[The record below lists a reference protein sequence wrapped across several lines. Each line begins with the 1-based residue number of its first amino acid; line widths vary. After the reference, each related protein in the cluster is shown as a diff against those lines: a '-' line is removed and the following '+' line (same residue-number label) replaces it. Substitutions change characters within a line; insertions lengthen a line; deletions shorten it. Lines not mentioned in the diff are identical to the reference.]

1 MKLNY
6 FYNRKDSNMQATD
19 TELRIEIERL
29 QVLLKDSKTI
39 SDSNFQL
46 YVKLQDNVR
55 SFFREHV
62 GTGEDNVY
70 VSLDSINSFLAE
82 NSIETIKKTFAV
94 YFTIDG
100 YAEVEAESAEEASDM
115 CSNIEASSWD
125 IEISSSEL
133 SIDAVTPL

>member
-1 MKLNY
+1 MSEPIVL
-6 FYNRKDSNMQATD
+6 AV
-19 TELRIEIERL
+19 EIETLERK
-29 QVLLKDSKTI
+29 LKDCKII

>member
-1 MKLNY
+1 MSEPIVL
-6 FYNRKDSNMQATD
+6 AV
-19 TELRIEIERL
+19 EIERL
-29 QVLLKDSKTI
+29 EVLLKDTKMI

-55 SFFREHV
+55 SFFQEHV

-125 IEISSSEL
+125 VEISSSEL

>member
-1 MKLNY
+1 
-6 FYNRKDSNMQATD
+6 MQATD

-46 YVKLQDNVR
+46 YLKLQDNVR
-55 SFFREHV
+55 SFFQEHV

>member
-1 MKLNY
+1 
-6 FYNRKDSNMQATD
+6 MQATD

-29 QVLLKDSKTI
+29 TQLQKDTKTI
-39 SDSNFQL
+39 SESNFQL
-46 YVKLQDNVR
+46 YLKLQDNVR
-55 SFFREHV
+55 SFFEGQV

-70 VSLDSINSFLAE
+70 ISLDSINSFLAE

-115 CSNIEASSWD
+115 CVNIEPSSWD
-125 IEISSSEL
+125 VEISSFEL

>member
-1 MKLNY
+1 
-6 FYNRKDSNMQATD
+6 MQVTD
-19 TELRIEIERL
+19 IELRIEIERL
-29 QVLLKDSKTI
+29 QVLLRDTKMI

-46 YVKLQDNVR
+46 YLKLQDNVR
-55 SFFREHV
+55 SFFEGSV

-70 VSLDSINSFLAE
+70 ISLDSINSFLAE

-100 YAEVEAESAEEASDM
+100 YAEVQAESAEEASDL
-115 CSNIEASSWD
+115 CSNIEAQSWD

>member
-1 MKLNY
+1 
-6 FYNRKDSNMQATD
+6 MQATD

-29 QVLLKDSKTI
+29 QVLLKDTKMI

-55 SFFREHV
+55 SFFQEHV

>member
-6 FYNRKDSNMQATD
+6 SYNRKDSNMQATD
-19 TELRIEIERL
+19 TELRFEIERL

>member
-1 MKLNY
+1 
-6 FYNRKDSNMQATD
+6 MQATD

-29 QVLLKDSKTI
+29 TQLQKDTKTI
-39 SDSNFQL
+39 SESNFQL
-46 YVKLQDNVR
+46 YLKLQDNVR
-55 SFFREHV
+55 SFFQEHV

-125 IEISSSEL
+125 VEISSSEL

>member
-1 MKLNY
+1 
-6 FYNRKDSNMQATD
+6 MQATD

-29 QVLLKDSKTI
+29 QVLPKDTKRI

>member
-1 MKLNY
+1 
-6 FYNRKDSNMQATD
+6 MQATD

-29 QVLLKDSKTI
+29 TQLQKDTKTI
-39 SDSNFQL
+39 SESNFQL

-55 SFFREHV
+55 SFFQEHV

-125 IEISSSEL
+125 VEISSSEL

>member
-1 MKLNY
+1 
-6 FYNRKDSNMQATD
+6 MQATD
-19 TELRIEIERL
+19 TELRFEIERL

-125 IEISSSEL
+125 VEISSSEL

>member
-6 FYNRKDSNMQATD
+6 SYNRKDSNMQATD
-19 TELRIEIERL
+19 TELRFEIERL

-125 IEISSSEL
+125 VEISSSEL

>member
-6 FYNRKDSNMQATD
+6 SYNRKDSNMQATD

-133 SIDAVTPL
+133 SIDAITPL

>member
-6 FYNRKDSNMQATD
+6 SYNRKDSNMQATD

-55 SFFREHV
+55 SFFQEHV
-62 GTGEDNVY
+62 GGGEDNVY
-70 VSLDSINSFLAE
+70 VSLNSINSFLAE

>member
-1 MKLNY
+1 
-6 FYNRKDSNMQATD
+6 MQATD
-19 TELRIEIERL
+19 TELRFEIERL

>member
-1 MKLNY
+1 
-6 FYNRKDSNMQATD
+6 MQATD
-19 TELRIEIERL
+19 TELHIEIERL

>member
-1 MKLNY
+1 
-6 FYNRKDSNMQATD
+6 MQATD
-19 TELRIEIERL
+19 FELRVEIERL
-29 QVLLKDSKTI
+29 QLLQNNTKTI
-39 SDSNFQL
+39 SDSNFEL
-46 YVKLQDNVR
+46 YLKLQDAVR
-55 SFFREHV
+55 SFFEGSI
-62 GTGEDNVY
+62 GTGEDNIY
-70 VSLDSINSFLAE
+70 ISLDSINSFLAE

-100 YAEVEAESAEEASDM
+100 YAEVEAESAEEASDL

>member
-1 MKLNY
+1 
-6 FYNRKDSNMQATD
+6 MQATD

-55 SFFREHV
+55 SFFQEHV

>member
-1 MKLNY
+1 
-6 FYNRKDSNMQATD
+6 MQATD

-125 IEISSSEL
+125 IEISSFEL

>member
-1 MKLNY
+1 
-6 FYNRKDSNMQATD
+6 MQATD

-29 QVLLKDSKTI
+29 TQLQKDTKTI
-39 SDSNFQL
+39 SESNFQL
-46 YVKLQDNVR
+46 YLKLQDNVR
-55 SFFREHV
+55 SFFEGSV

-70 VSLDSINSFLAE
+70 ISLDSINSFLAE

-125 IEISSSEL
+125 VEISSSEL

>member
-1 MKLNY
+1 
-6 FYNRKDSNMQATD
+6 MQATD

-29 QVLLKDSKTI
+29 TQLQKDTKTI
-39 SDSNFQL
+39 SESNFQL
-46 YVKLQDNVR
+46 YLKLQNNVR
-55 SFFREHV
+55 SFFEGSV

-70 VSLDSINSFLAE
+70 ISLDSINSFLAE

-115 CSNIEASSWD
+115 CSNIEPSSWD
-125 IEISSSEL
+125 VEIASFEL

>member
-1 MKLNY
+1 
-6 FYNRKDSNMQATD
+6 MQATD
-19 TELRIEIERL
+19 TELRFEIERL

-46 YVKLQDNVR
+46 YLKLQDNVR

>member
-1 MKLNY
+1 
-6 FYNRKDSNMQATD
+6 MQATD
-19 TELRIEIERL
+19 LELRIEIERL
-29 QVLLKDSKTI
+29 SLLQKDTKII

-46 YVKLQDNVR
+46 YLKLQDNVR
-55 SFFREHV
+55 SFFEGHV
-62 GTGEDNVY
+62 GAGEDNVY
-70 VSLDSINSFLAE
+70 ISLDSINSFLAD

-100 YAEVEAESAEEASDM
+100 YAEVEAESAEEASDL

-133 SIDAVTPL
+133 TIDAVTPL

>member
-6 FYNRKDSNMQATD
+6 FYNRKVTNMSEPIVLAV
-19 TELRIEIERL
+19 EIERL
-29 QVLLKDSKTI
+29 EVLLKDTKMI

-46 YVKLQDNVR
+46 YLKLQDNVR
-55 SFFREHV
+55 SFFQEHV
-62 GTGEDNVY
+62 GGGEDNVY
-70 VSLDSINSFLAE
+70 VSLNSINSFLAE

-125 IEISSSEL
+125 VEISSSEL

>member
-1 MKLNY
+1 MSEPIVL
-6 FYNRKDSNMQATD
+6 AV
-19 TELRIEIERL
+19 EIETLERK
-29 QVLLKDSKTI
+29 LKDSKLI

-46 YVKLQDNVR
+46 YLKLQDNVR
-55 SFFREHV
+55 SFFEGSV

-70 VSLDSINSFLAE
+70 ISLDSINSFLAE

>member
-1 MKLNY
+1 
-6 FYNRKDSNMQATD
+6 MQATD

-29 QVLLKDSKTI
+29 QVLLKDTKMI

-46 YVKLQDNVR
+46 YLKLQDNVR
-55 SFFREHV
+55 SFFQEHV

-125 IEISSSEL
+125 VEISSSEL

>member
-1 MKLNY
+1 
-6 FYNRKDSNMQATD
+6 MQATD

-29 QVLLKDSKTI
+29 TQLQKDTKTI
-39 SDSNFQL
+39 SESNFQL
-46 YVKLQDNVR
+46 YLKLQDNVR
-55 SFFREHV
+55 SFFQEHV
-62 GTGEDNVY
+62 GGGEDNVY
-70 VSLDSINSFLAE
+70 VSLNSINSFLAE

>member
-1 MKLNY
+1 
-6 FYNRKDSNMQATD
+6 MQATD

-29 QVLLKDSKTI
+29 TQLQKDTKTI

-46 YVKLQDNVR
+46 YLKLQDNVR
-55 SFFREHV
+55 SFFEGSV

-70 VSLDSINSFLAE
+70 ISLDSINSFLAE

-115 CSNIEASSWD
+115 CVNIEASSWD

>member
-1 MKLNY
+1 
-6 FYNRKDSNMQATD
+6 MQATD

-29 QVLLKDSKTI
+29 QVLLKDTKMI

-46 YVKLQDNVR
+46 YIKLQDNVR
-55 SFFREHV
+55 SFFQEHV

-125 IEISSSEL
+125 VEISSSEL

>member
-1 MKLNY
+1 ME
-6 FYNRKDSNMQATD
+6 ATD
-19 TELRIEIERL
+19 FELRVEIERL
-29 QVLLKDSKTI
+29 QLLQNNTKTI

-46 YVKLQDNVR
+46 YVKLQDAVR
-55 SFFREHV
+55 SFFEGHV

-70 VSLDSINSFLAE
+70 IDLDSINSFLAE

-100 YAEVEAESAEEASDM
+100 YTEIEAESAEEASDM

-125 IEISSSEL
+125 IIVSTSEL
-133 SIDAVTPL
+133 TINTVTPL

>member
-6 FYNRKDSNMQATD
+6 FYNRKENNMSEPIVLAV
-19 TELRIEIERL
+19 EIETLERK
-29 QVLLKDSKTI
+29 LKDSKLI

-46 YVKLQDNVR
+46 YLKLQDNVR
-55 SFFREHV
+55 SFFEGSV

-70 VSLDSINSFLAE
+70 ISLDSINSFLVE

>member
-1 MKLNY
+1 
-6 FYNRKDSNMQATD
+6 MQATD
-19 TELRIEIERL
+19 TELHFEIERL

>member
-6 FYNRKDSNMQATD
+6 SYNRKDSNMSEPIVLAV
-19 TELRIEIERL
+19 EIERL
-29 QVLLKDSKTI
+29 QVLLKDTKMI

-55 SFFREHV
+55 SFFQEHV
-62 GTGEDNVY
+62 GGGEDNVY
-70 VSLDSINSFLAE
+70 VSLNSINSFLAE

-125 IEISSSEL
+125 VEISSSEL

>member
-1 MKLNY
+1 
-6 FYNRKDSNMQATD
+6 
-19 TELRIEIERL
+19 
-29 QVLLKDSKTI
+29 LKDSKTI

-55 SFFREHV
+55 SFFQEHV
-62 GTGEDNVY
+62 GGGEDNVY
-70 VSLDSINSFLAE
+70 VSLNSINSFLAE

>member
-1 MKLNY
+1 
-6 FYNRKDSNMQATD
+6 MQATD

-29 QVLLKDSKTI
+29 TQLQKDTKTI
-39 SDSNFQL
+39 SESNFQL

-55 SFFREHV
+55 SFFQEHV

-115 CSNIEASSWD
+115 CGNIEASSWD